1 MKIIV
6 NQKAEARIPTPQKAV
21 KKVLEVLE
29 TEEKIPLK
37 KKKKQE
43 IKQINTI

>member
-29 TEEKIPLK
+29 TEETIPRVQLVK
-37 KKKKQE
+37 KE
-43 IKQINTI
+43 VFEFPV